1 MSHNITGSRRRR
13 NGLFIQSLRG
23 TLAGLE
29 DVMLYKK
36 LVDNEEIDEEFERNV
51 HEFVSSAGALVKEI
65 MKDGIE

>member
-13 NGLFIQSLRG
+13 NGLFIQSLRR

-36 LVDNEEIDEEFERNV
+36 LDNEEIDEEFERNV

>member
-13 NGLFIQSLRG
+13 NGFFIQSLRG

-36 LVDNEEIDEEFERNV
+36 LDNEEIDEEFERNV

>member
-1 MSHNITGSRRRR
+1 MPHNITGSRRRR

-36 LVDNEEIDEEFERNV
+36 LDNEEIDEEFERNV

>member
-1 MSHNITGSRRRR
+1 MPHNITGSRRRR
-13 NGLFIQSLRG
+13 NGLFIQSLRR

-36 LVDNEEIDEEFERNV
+36 LDNEEIDEEFERNV